1 MAATEGPTPT
11 AEEKTRIMSA
21 KKELIQAL
29 MKKRAL
35 DKQLAQIEVQMH
47 ALEGQYLVE
56 TSAHSGGNII
66 HGFEGYLKNQVTKKR
81 YELSDADRLFST
93 SSLTYQRSLELSGE
107 GEESAATAEDFKQ
120 PISGLTTVVLPPAP
134 RVPELTAAQLKKNRD
149 REYQRKKRAAASRRS
164 VGTVSDDEGSAMA
177 GGGRRPSKR
186 ARVADDD

>member
-1 MAATEGPTPT
+1 MAAEEGPTPT
-11 AEEKTRIMSA
+11 AEEKTSIMTA

-29 MKKRAL
+29 TKRRAL

-107 GEESAATAEDFKQ
+107 GEESTANADDFKQ
-120 PISGLTTVVLPPAP
+120 TSSGLTTVVLPPAP
-134 RVPELTAAQLKKNRD
+134 RAPELTAAQLKKHRD

-164 VGTVSDDEGSAMA
+164 VGTVSDDEGSTVTA
-177 GGGRRPSKR
+177 GGRRPIKR

>member
-1 MAATEGPTPT
+1 MAAEEGPTLTP
-11 AEEKTRIMSA
+11 EDKNSIMDA

-29 MKKRAL
+29 MKRRAL

-47 ALEGQYLVE
+47 TLEGQYLME

-66 HGFEGYLKNQVTKKR
+66 HGFEGYLKNQMTKKR

-107 GEESAATAEDFKQ
+107 GEESAPNTDEFKQ
-120 PISGLTTVVLPPAP
+120 SSSGLTTVVLPPAP
-134 RVPELTAAQLKKNRD
+134 RPPELTAAQLKKNRD

-164 VGTVSDDEGSAMA
+164 VGTVSDDEGSTIAA
-177 GGGRRPSKR
+177 GGRRPNKR

>member
-1 MAATEGPTPT
+1 MAAEEGPTPT
-11 AEEKTRIMSA
+11 AEEKTSIMTA

-29 MKKRAL
+29 VKRRAL

-107 GEESAATAEDFKQ
+107 GEESAANADDFKQ
-120 PISGLTTVVLPPAP
+120 TSSGLTTVVLPPAP
-134 RVPELTAAQLKKNRD
+134 RAPELTAAQLKKNRD

-164 VGTVSDDEGSAMA
+164 VGTVSDDEGSTITA
-177 GGGRRPSKR
+177 GGRRPIKR

>member
-1 MAATEGPTPT
+1 MAATEGPIPT
-11 AEEKTRIMSA
+11 AEEKTRIMVA
-21 KKELIQAL
+21 KKELVQAL

-47 ALEGQYLVE
+47 TLEGQYLVE

-66 HGFEGYLKNQVTKKR
+66 HGFEGYLKNQMTKKR

-107 GEESAATAEDFKQ
+107 GEESAANAEEFKQ
-120 PISGLTTVVLPPAP
+120 PTSGLTTV
-134 RVPELTAAQLKKNRD
+134 LKKNRD

-164 VGTVSDDEGSAMA
+164 VGTVSDDEGSTITA
-177 GGGRRPSKR
+177 GGRRLNKR
-186 ARVADDD
+186 ARVADED